1 MNLTDAIAR
10 LTDAWPDVSFSV
22 ECEVWSHVHHDGRQK
37 PEVGWSIY
45 HADRNRHYRASTLDA
60 VLACAI
66 PASTALSEAEAT
78 VGAFDVN
85 VLVGAMHPCD
95 TCGTPRPP
103 GVHHI
108 CPEAFMAHER
118 RLMGADSA
126 EVPIP

>member
-45 HADRNRHYRASTLDA
+45 HADRNKHYYGPTLEAVMELVIPPSNALAS
-60 VLACAI
+60 
-66 PASTALSEAEAT
+66 AEAKL
-78 VGAFDVN
+78 GGFDVN
-85 VLVGAMHPCD
+85 ALAGLLYPCD
-95 TCGTPRPP
+95 ICGSPRPP
-103 GVHHI
+103 GLHHI

-126 EVPIP
+126 EVPLP